1 MMNKMLDAFNPKYTN
16 DETIKLALRCV
27 NLAWQVLS
35 R

>member
-1 MMNKMLDAFNPKYTN
+1 MQKVLDVLNPKYTN

-27 NLAWQVLS
+27 NLAMQVLS